1 MLHCASDLDS
11 ENSSM
16 TDVSEAHNASLIR
29 AILEAVHTS
38 ETSVYFHGT
47 TWRYIPESCYLHCNE
62 TSVLKKLLKR
72 ILLHE
77 VSCRGAMC
85 LHTSCWLHLVLVRNG
100 QIQYNRYYT
109 VNVTANEVRTVQL
122 QKLITP
128 WRQDPKVHHRVDK
141 SPPPVRV
148 LSELN
153 PHHTTTGSLPKIHSD
168 TFLPSKPRSSEWSLS
183 LRLSQQ
189 YLEGLHFSLLTHAC
203 HMPTHL

>member
-16 TDVSEAHNASLIR
+16 TDVSEAHNASIIR

-100 QIQYNRYYT
+100 QMQYNRYCT
-109 VNVTANEVRTVQL
+109 VNITANEVRTVQL
-122 QKLITP
+122 QRTNNTVAPGPEGSSPCWQEPATGPCLERTESSP
-128 WRQDPKVHHRVDK
+128 HHHR
-141 SPPPVRV
+141 
-148 LSELN
+148 
-153 PHHTTTGSLPKIHSD
+153 
-168 TFLPSKPRSSEWSLS
+168 
-183 LRLSQQ
+183 
-189 YLEGLHFSLLTHAC
+189 
-203 HMPTHL
+203 